1 MIDRIKQFFS
11 ANLDP
16 DGDEGDGEVRI
27 HLAAAA
33 LMIEV
38 SRADYVLDETESQAS
53 VQALRERFGLDR
65 ETVETL
71 IALAEEEVEE
81 SVSLFPFIQL
91 VNEHY
96 GDEQKRQLIGAMWQV
111 AYADGHLDKY
121 EEALIRRVA
130 ELTYVPHSEF
140 IRLKLEITG

>member
-16 DGDEGDGEVRI
+16 DDEKGDSETRI

-38 SRADYVLDETESQAS
+38 SRADYVLDKAESRTL
-53 VQALRERFGLDR
+53 VQALRERFGLAP
-65 ETVETL
+65 EAVETL
-71 IALAEEEVEE
+71 VALAEAEVEE
-81 SVSLFPFIQL
+81 SISLFPFIQL

-96 GDEQKRQLIGAMWQV
+96 DDERKRHLIGAMWQV

-130 ELTYVPHSEF
+130 ELIYVPHSEF
-140 IRLKLEITG
+140 IRLKLQVTG